1 MEILEPILHVDVHE
15 LPHVLQPIRAFHHQV
30 YDAESGKIFA
40 ARDHMGI
47 SSMYIGYGK
56 DGSVWFAS
64 EMKVRV
70 YSWVLFRLF
79 VTVAGLSLVAGV

>member
-1 MEILEPILHVDVHE
+1 MQL
-15 LPHVLQPIRAFHHQV
+15 
-30 YDAESGKIFA
+30 YDAETGRIFA
-40 ARDHMGI
+40 GRDHMGI

-70 YSWVLFRLF
+70 SSKAEMIV
-79 VTVAGLSLVAGV
+79 